1 MNQKKCPLCG
11 SAKTKKNGTRYGVQ
25 LYKCLSC
32 HHQFRS
38 GTSLSSTEVWEIYQN
53 NKQTIRQLAENNN
66 VSPSSIKRRLRDVKC
81 VWQQPNL
88 TGRTGYV
95 HLDVTYWGHNW
106 GVMVAL
112 DEATC
117 VPLYLAFIKS
127 ETTHDYRV
135 AIDTITTAG
144 YGIKG
149 IIIDGKQALFR
160 EFKDYPIQMCQFH
173 MLQIVRR
180 YLTHNPKM
188 KASIDLMLLMR
199 KMKHMAK
206 CNFETEYVSWKEQ
219 YKEFL
224 NRRVTHK
231 DNRVCYLHRKVRT
244 VMHSIDFYL
253 PYLFTF
259 QNPECEGMPNTN
271 NKIEGLFADLKKSL
285 NNHTGMSLENRKRFI
300 SGFFLQRLNGH

>member
-1 MNQKKCPLCG
+1 
-11 SAKTKKNGTRYGVQ
+11 
-25 LYKCLSC
+25 
-32 HHQFRS
+32 
-38 GTSLSSTEVWEIYQN
+38 
-53 NKQTIRQLAENNN
+53 
-66 VSPSSIKRRLRDVKC
+66 
-81 VWQQPNL
+81 
-88 TGRTGYV
+88 
-95 HLDVTYWGHNW
+95 
-106 GVMVAL
+106 
-112 DEATC
+112 
-117 VPLYLAFIKS
+117 
-127 ETTHDYRV
+127 
-135 AIDTITTAG
+135 
-144 YGIKG
+144 
-149 IIIDGKQALFR
+149 
-160 EFKDYPIQMCQFH
+160 
-173 MLQIVRR
+173 
-180 YLTHNPKM
+180 M

-199 KMKHMAK
+199 KMKHMTK

-224 NRRVTHK
+224 NKRVTHK